1 MHFWLLLKSKLFGCN
16 RSQGV
21 TCIHVKGDRSSSKK
35 KECLPVQQSDYNVE
49 SNNNRGGSRNCLLA
63 SGWVDTQI
71 DIAINRYE
79 SRAGQDMIRKLLLF
93 KSLVHAC
100 TIFLR
105 CLDGEIRMIHSEVQA
120 WMTNK
125 DHQVG
130 WLTIKSVSRTH
141 GYVKLTGA
149 KEKWRRKKREIICV
163 SNTNRRLHRRT
174 SAQPRNWK

>member
-35 KECLPVQQSDYNVE
+35 KECLPVQQSDYDVE
-49 SNNNRGGSRNCLLA
+49 SNNNTGGSSNCLLA
-63 SGWVDTQI
+63 SGWPDTQI

-93 KSLVHAC
+93 KSLVLAC

-105 CLDGEIRMIHSEVQA
+105 CLDGEIKMIHSEVQA
-120 WMTNK
+120 CMTNK

-130 WLTIKSVSRTH
+130 WLTIKSVSGTH

-149 KEKWRRKKREIICV
+149 NEKWRRKKREIICV